1 MMIHYRYILNLDG
14 SHMRI
19 YAPLDDP
26 AVDELDQMAKKNG
39 ISRAQLII
47 NAIDAYLHQPEPST
61 EELDQ
66 LRIKLDQANSELDRV
81 KREWDQARINLDQA
95 SDLRTELEQLKAKYN
110 QSTTEISQRWEE
122 TKILKKELDKL
133 KKDLDEAR
141 SVNQKL
147 KDDLLKRQSET
158 DLLAATREELIAA
171 TTARDKLQE
180 ALKVRDDEIS
190 FLRSHVA
197 QLTQS
202 ISQLSLKPGEE
213 EAKRKGWW
221 QFWK

>member
-1 MMIHYRYILNLDG
+1 
-14 SHMRI
+14 MRI

-26 AVDELDQMAKKNG
+26 AVEELDQIAKMKG

-47 NAIDAYLHQPEPST
+47 NAVDAYLHQPEPST

-66 LRIKLDQANSELDRV
+66 LRIELDQANSELGRV
-81 KREWDQARINLDQA
+81 KREMDQA
-95 SDLRTELEQLKAKYN
+95 SDLKTELEQLKAKYN

-158 DLLAATREELIAA
+158 DLLATTREELIAA

-180 ALKVRDDEIS
+180 ALKVREDEIA
-190 FLRSHVA
+190 FLRGHVA

-213 EAKRKGWW
+213 EIKKKGWW
-221 QFWK
+221 QFWRR

>member
-1 MMIHYRYILNLDG
+1 MTIHYRYILNLDG
-14 SHMRI
+14 SYMRI

-26 AVDELDQMAKKNG
+26 AVEELDQIAKMKG

-47 NAIDAYLHQPEPST
+47 NAVDAYLHQPEPST

-66 LRIKLDQANSELDRV
+66 LRIELDQANSELGRV
-81 KREWDQARINLDQA
+81 KREMDQA
-95 SDLRTELEQLKAKYN
+95 SDLKTELEQLKAKYN

-180 ALKVRDDEIS
+180 ALKVRDDEIA
-190 FLRSHVA
+190 FLRSHIA

-202 ISQLSLKPGEE
+202 ISQLSLKPSEE
-213 EAKRKGWW
+213 EVKRKDWW

>member
-1 MMIHYRYILNLDG
+1 
-14 SHMRI
+14 
-19 YAPLDDP
+19 
-26 AVDELDQMAKKNG
+26 VEELDQIAKMKG

-47 NAIDAYLHQPEPST
+47 NAVDAYLHQPEPST

-66 LRIKLDQANSELDRV
+66 LRIELDQANSELGRV
-81 KREWDQARINLDQA
+81 KREMDQA
-95 SDLRTELEQLKAKYN
+95 SDLKTELEQLKAKYN

-180 ALKVRDDEIS
+180 ALKVRDDEIA
-190 FLRSHVA
+190 FLRSHIA

-202 ISQLSLKPGEE
+202 ISQLSLKPSEE
-213 EAKRKGWW
+213 EVKRKDWW

>member
-1 MMIHYRYILNLDG
+1 
-14 SHMRI
+14 MRI

-26 AVDELDQMAKKNG
+26 AVEELDQIAKMKG

-47 NAIDAYLHQPEPST
+47 NAVDAYLHQPEPST

-66 LRIKLDQANSELDRV
+66 LRIELDQANSELGRV
-81 KREWDQARINLDQA
+81 KREMDQA
-95 SDLRTELEQLKAKYN
+95 SDLKTELEQLKAKYN

-180 ALKVRDDEIS
+180 ALKVRDDEIA
-190 FLRSHVA
+190 FLRAHVA

-213 EAKRKGWW
+213 EIKKRGWW
-221 QFWK
+221 QFWR

>member
-1 MMIHYRYILNLDG
+1 
-14 SHMRI
+14 MRI

-26 AVDELDQMAKKNG
+26 AVEELDQIAKMKG

-47 NAIDAYLHQPEPST
+47 NAVDAYLHQPEPST

-66 LRIKLDQANSELDRV
+66 LRIELDQANSKLGRV
-81 KREWDQARINLDQA
+81 KREMDQA
-95 SDLRTELEQLKAKYN
+95 SDLKTELEQLKAKYN

-180 ALKVRDDEIS
+180 ALKVRDDEIA
-190 FLRSHVA
+190 FLRGHVA

-213 EAKRKGWW
+213 EIKKRGWW
-221 QFWK
+221 QFWR

>member
-14 SHMRI
+14 SYMRI

-26 AVDELDQMAKKNG
+26 VVKELDQIAKMKG

-47 NAIDAYLHQPEPST
+47 NAVDAYLHQPEPST

-66 LRIKLDQANSELDRV
+66 LRIELDQANSELGRV
-81 KREWDQARINLDQA
+81 KREMDQA
-95 SDLRTELEQLKAKYN
+95 SDLKTELEQLKAKYN

-180 ALKVRDDEIS
+180 ALKVRDDEIA
-190 FLRSHVA
+190 FLRAHVA
-197 QLTQS
+197 QLTQF

-213 EAKRKGWW
+213 EVKRKGWW

>member
-1 MMIHYRYILNLDG
+1 
-14 SHMRI
+14 MRI

-26 AVDELDQMAKKNG
+26 AVEELDQIAKMKG

-47 NAIDAYLHQPEPST
+47 NAVDAYLHQPEPST

-66 LRIKLDQANSELDRV
+66 LRIELDQANSELGRV
-81 KREWDQARINLDQA
+81 KREMDQA
-95 SDLRTELEQLKAKYN
+95 SDLKTELEQLKAKYN

-158 DLLAATREELIAA
+158 DLLAATREQLIAA

-180 ALKVRDDEIS
+180 ALKVRDDEIA
-190 FLRSHVA
+190 FLRGHVA

>member
-1 MMIHYRYILNLDG
+1 
-14 SHMRI
+14 MRI

-26 AVDELDQMAKKNG
+26 AVEELDQIAKMKG

-47 NAIDAYLHQPEPST
+47 NAVDAYLHQPEPST

-66 LRIKLDQANSELDRV
+66 LRIELDQANSELGRV
-81 KREWDQARINLDQA
+81 KREMDQA
-95 SDLRTELEQLKAKYN
+95 SDLKTELEQLKAKYN

-180 ALKVRDDEIS
+180 ALKVRDDEIA
-190 FLRSHVA
+190 FLRGHVA

-213 EAKRKGWW
+213 EIKKKGWW
-221 QFWK
+221 QFWRR

>member
-1 MMIHYRYILNLDG
+1 
-14 SHMRI
+14 MRI

-26 AVDELDQMAKKNG
+26 AVEELDQIAKMKG

-47 NAIDAYLHQPEPST
+47 NAVDAYLHQPEPST

-66 LRIKLDQANSELDRV
+66 LRIELDQANSELGRV
-81 KREWDQARINLDQA
+81 KREMDQA
-95 SDLRTELEQLKAKYN
+95 SDLKTELEQLKAKYN

-180 ALKVRDDEIS
+180 ALKVRDDEIA
-190 FLRSHVA
+190 FLRGHVA

-213 EAKRKGWW
+213 EVKRKGWW
-221 QFWK
+221 QFWR

>member
-1 MMIHYRYILNLDG
+1 
-14 SHMRI
+14 MRI

-26 AVDELDQMAKKNG
+26 AVEELDQIAKMKG

-47 NAIDAYLHQPEPST
+47 NAVDAYLHQPEPST

-66 LRIKLDQANSELDRV
+66 LRIELDQANSELGRV
-81 KREWDQARINLDQA
+81 KREMDQA
-95 SDLRTELEQLKAKYN
+95 SDLKTELEQLKAKYN

-180 ALKVRDDEIS
+180 ALKVRDDEIA
-190 FLRSHVA
+190 FLRSHIA

-202 ISQLSLKPGEE
+202 ISQLSLKPSEE
-213 EAKRKGWW
+213 EVKRKDWW